1 MAVIIEDI
9 KATVTLP
16 DDTVINL
23 TSAEIT
29 GTPSISSQCVSNSG
43 FELGAVCSAQL
54 SMSVKLSG
62 VNRYKMIGASVKVQ
76 IFKNNAWH
84 NAGIFNVTSASRYRD
99 IITISASDN
108 MIWLDKSAYSTD
120 ENSKI
125 VNLIAEYLK
134 TQRTI
139 YQALKYIVETA
150 GGLQLAHTQAEIEA
164 MPNGTLSTIVFQD
177 IQTNCPRDWLAWCA
191 EFLGGFAYADENGKI
206 AIKQF
211 ENQPSIT
218 IQKSEIQADTAD
230 IADFTLK
237 LASVSIVSF
246 DGGSGSVY
254 NSAND
259 GKPNSIYID
268 LSDNWIVQGKNYL
281 ELNSMDVLR
290 NVYGAVKN
298 VPYRPFQATVH
309 INSILKT
316 GQCIQIQDND
326 GDFYSSVIT
335 HHTWT
340 LNGGQQIKCAGED
353 TRLLADTKSRTALKR
368 QSEKVETMIKNIGKD
383 VTQTELDQLVTD
395 GKIVDGQTYYVYEE

>member
-1 MAVIIEDI
+1 
-9 KATVTLP
+9 
-16 DDTVINL
+16 
-23 TSAEIT
+23 
-29 GTPSISSQCVSNSG
+29 
-43 FELGAVCSAQL
+43 
-54 SMSVKLSG
+54 
-62 VNRYKMIGASVKVQ
+62 
-76 IFKNNAWH
+76 
-84 NAGIFNVTSASRYRD
+84 
-99 IITISASDN
+99 
-108 MIWLDKSAYSTD
+108 
-120 ENSKI
+120 
-125 VNLIAEYLK
+125 
-134 TQRTI
+134 
-139 YQALKYIVETA
+139 
-150 GGLQLAHTQAEIEA
+150 
-164 MPNGTLSTIVFQD
+164 
-177 IQTNCPRDWLAWCA
+177 
-191 EFLGGFAYADENGKI
+191 
-206 AIKQF
+206 
-211 ENQPSIT
+211 
-218 IQKSEIQADTAD
+218 

-254 NSAND
+254 SPSND

-281 ELNSMDVLR
+281 ELNSMDVLG

-353 TRLLADTKSRTALKR
+353 TRLLADTKSRTAMKR
-368 QSEKVETMIKNIGKD
+368 QSEKIETMIKNIGRD